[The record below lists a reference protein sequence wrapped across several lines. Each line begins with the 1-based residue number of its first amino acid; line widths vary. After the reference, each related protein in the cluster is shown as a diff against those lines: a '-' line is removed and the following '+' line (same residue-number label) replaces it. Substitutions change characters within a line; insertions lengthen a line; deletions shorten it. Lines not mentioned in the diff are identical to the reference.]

1 MKRYPDAHP
10 VSQGTSATLSV
21 SHQLYDRHLRWPA
34 FLPSVLTAAAT
45 NLRLASGPLG
55 WQVSPGALREDQ
67 FAAEHPAL
75 TGEFGRADWQ
85 LEGCIHGALAALVWL
100 AEREEARQAAVRG

>member
-1 MKRYPDAHP
+1 MSASHL
-10 VSQGTSATLSV
+10 ATLVTSER
-21 SHQLYDRHLRWPA
+21 LYNRHLRWPA
-34 FLPSVLTAAAT
+34 FLPSVLTATAT

-55 WQVSPGALREDQ
+55 WQVNPGALRENL

-75 TGEFGRADWQ
+75 TGELGRATWQ
-85 LEGCIHGALAALVWL
+85 LEGYIHGALAALVWL